1 MPEDASGQ
9 DDREPPAQKA
19 DPLGADPGL
28 VAQGVPLAGDD
39 GAGDRVARIRL
50 VEDGR
55 SEPVDGPGARP
66 AAAGQL

>member
-1 MPEDASGQ
+1 MPEDTSGQ

-28 VAQGVPLAGDD
+28 VAQDAPLAGDD
-39 GAGDRVARIRL
+39 RAGDLVARIRL

-55 SEPVDGPGARP
+55 SEPVDRPGAGPPRRVSS
-66 AAAGQL
+66 